1 MFQSKK
7 EIAKRAAKIGLVIA
21 AAAAGPVFAAGEV
34 EAGMTELQTTVM
46 TYIGLGITAGFALL
60 AASLAPDVGMGL
72 VKKWVKKGAK

>member
-7 EIAKRAAKIGLVIA
+7 EAAIRAAKIGLVVA

-34 EAGMTELQTTVM
+34 ESGITDLQATIL
-46 TYIGLGITAGFALL
+46 TYIGLGVTAGFALL

>member
-1 MFQSKK
+1 
-7 EIAKRAAKIGLVIA
+7 
-21 AAAAGPVFAAGEV
+21 
-34 EAGMTELQTTVM
+34 MTELQTTVM